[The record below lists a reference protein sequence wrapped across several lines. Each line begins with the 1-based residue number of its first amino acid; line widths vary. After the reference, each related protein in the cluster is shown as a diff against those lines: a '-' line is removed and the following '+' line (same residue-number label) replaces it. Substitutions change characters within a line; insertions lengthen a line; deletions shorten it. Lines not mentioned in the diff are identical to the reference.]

1 MEDDKQV
8 GGVQIIL
15 ERMKT
20 HPEDFAGTKYS
31 RRWLSAY
38 EMALSEDIAKADEIL
53 ALHQGMKEARRTM
66 FTEKVLKLLAEGD
79 SPQEAETIPSPSTQ
93 RTGTVLGGATLG
105 GLSGIT
111 NGGTVTLNPAQN
123 AYQNHLAH
131 QQAHYLAQQATATY
145 EPNDEL
151 IQKLKNKLFGE

>member
-31 RRWLSAY
+31 RRWINLY
-38 EMALSEDIAKADEIL
+38 EMALSEDIATADEAL
-53 ALHQGMKEARRTM
+53 ALHQGMKNARRTM
-66 FTEKVLKLLAEGD
+66 FTERVLKTLAEGD
-79 SPQEAETIPSPSTQ
+79 APLEAETIPSHSSQ
-93 RTGTVLGGATLG
+93 RTGTVLGVPNSGTLT
-105 GLSGIT
+105 I
-111 NGGTVTLNPAQN
+111 NPAQN
-123 AYQNHLAH
+123 AYQSHLAH

>member
-20 HPEDFAGTKYS
+20 HPEDFAGIKYS
-31 RRWLSAY
+31 RRWINLY
-38 EMALSEDIAKADEIL
+38 ETALSEDIATADEVL
-53 ALHQGMKEARRTM
+53 ALHQSMKNARRTV
-66 FTEKVLKLLAEGD
+66 FNERVLKILAEGD
-79 SPQEAETIPSPSTQ
+79 EPLEAETIPSPLTQ
-93 RTGTVLGGATLG
+93 KTGTVLGVPNSGTLT
-105 GLSGIT
+105 I
-111 NGGTVTLNPAQN
+111 NPAQN
-123 AYQNHLAH
+123 AYQSHLAH